1 MVPMSVKSQDERRTS
16 FWRQAKNWHDEED
29 CFSKVAKLCRM
40 NVDMAHHAPDNFWLI
55 WWVSTECHKAQ
66 KDIHK
71 RQYKYSARCRASQW
85 CKGNF
90 FRPDYNSQIAASIWV
105 PIYYLSLQR
114 QKKMEHLMLVGLGRV
129 RNFMRQ
135 VKVWYFH
142 FRMSQV
148 SKKIRVFSVSRVESG
163 NKFSSYESG
172 RSATQPPSY

>member
-1 MVPMSVKSQDERRTS
+1 MRIGPEDLWHIMHQIIFGRFDESVQNAIKLKKIFTKDDIGAVQGAELPSD
-16 FWRQAKNWHDEED
+16 AK
-29 CFSKVAKLCRM
+29 V
-40 NVDMAHHAPDNFWLI
+40 I
-55 WWVSTECHKAQ
+55 
-66 KDIHK
+66 
-71 RQYKYSARCRASQW
+71 
-85 CKGNF
+85 F

-172 RSATQPPSY
+172 QSPTQPPSY